1 MLVGVLHSIVTLG
14 PMSTTPPPSTAFAV
28 IPARGG
34 SKRLPRKNI
43 RLMSGRPLIEWA
55 IDLAIESALFDE
67 VVVSTD
73 DPQIAEIALSVGAS
87 VPFERPAELSND
99 TASTGS
105 VVAHAVSEMQGRGF
119 AGEFVCC
126 IYPASIFVSASDL
139 ADARGLLE
147 NSDRD
152 YAATLV
158 RYQHPI
164 QRALDMDSE
173 HRVTAVDPLG
183 AARRTQDL
191 EPRWHDAGQFYWGRT
206 RAWLNQIPVLP
217 NAVGYELNA
226 SEVQDID
233 DEVDWD
239 RAQSIHTRVIHA
251 RNLNGGP
258 VTHRNS

>member
-1 MLVGVLHSIVTLG
+1 MG
-14 PMSTTPPPSTAFAV
+14 TTPPPSTAFAV

-43 RLMSGRPLIEWA
+43 RPMSGRPLIEWA
-55 IDLAIESALFDE
+55 IDLALESALFDE

-73 DPQIAEIALSVGAS
+73 DPQIAEIALAAGAS

-99 TASTGS
+99 TASTGA

-119 AGEFVCC
+119 TGEYVCC
-126 IYPASIFVSASDL
+126 VYPASIFVSASDL
-139 ADARGLLE
+139 ADARDLLE
-147 NSDRD
+147 DSDRD

-164 QRALDMDSE
+164 QRALDIDSH

-183 AARRTQDL
+183 AAQRTQDL
-191 EPRWHDAGQFYWGRT
+191 PPRWHDAGQFYWGRT
-206 RAWLNQIPVLP
+206 RAWLKQIPVLP

-239 RAQSIHTRVIHA
+239 RAQNIHTRLMHA
-251 RNLNGGP
+251 RHLNGGP
-258 VTHRNS
+258 VTRRNS

>member
-1 MLVGVLHSIVTLG
+1 MGS
-14 PMSTTPPPSTAFAV
+14 TPPPSTAFAV

-43 RLMSGRPLIEWA
+43 RPMSGRPLIEWA
-55 IDLAIESALFDE
+55 IDLARDSALFDE

-73 DPQIAEIALSVGAS
+73 DPQIAEIALAAGAS

-99 TASTGS
+99 TASTGA
-105 VVAHAVSEMQGRGF
+105 VVAHAVSEIQGRGF
-119 AGEFVCC
+119 TGEYVCC

-139 ADARGLLE
+139 VDALGLLKD
-147 NSDRD
+147 SDRD

-164 QRALDMDSE
+164 QRALDMDSQ
-173 HRVTAVDPLG
+173 HRVTAVDALG
-183 AARRTQDL
+183 AAQRTQDL
-191 EPRWHDAGQFYWGRT
+191 PPRWHDAGQFYWGRT
-206 RAWLNQIPVLP
+206 RSWLNQIPVLP

-233 DEVDWD
+233 DEADWQ
-239 RAQSIHTRVIHA
+239 RAQFIHA
-251 RNLNGGP
+251 IRLQRRRDDP
-258 VTHRNS
+258 V

>member
-1 MLVGVLHSIVTLG
+1 MCSTKAMLVAVRQSLVTLG
-14 PMSTTPPPSTAFAV
+14 PMDPTPPPSTAFAV

-43 RLMSGRPLIEWA
+43 RPMSGRPLIEWA
-55 IDLAIESALFDE
+55 IDLALESALFDK

-73 DPQIAEIALSVGAS
+73 DPQIAEIALAAGAS

-99 TASTGS
+99 TASTGA
-105 VVAHAVSEMQGRGF
+105 VVAHAVSQMQGRGF

-139 ADARGLLE
+139 ADAQGLLE

-164 QRALDMDSE
+164 QRALDMDSK

-183 AARRTQDL
+183 AAQRTQDL
-191 EPRWHDAGQFYWGRT
+191 PPRWHDAGQFYWGRT
-206 RAWLNQIPVLP
+206 RAWLKQIPVLP
-217 NAVGYELNA
+217 NAIGYELNA

-233 DEVDWD
+233 DEVDWQ
-239 RAQSIHTRVIHA
+239 RAQFIHA
-251 RNLNGGP
+251 MRLQGRRDDP
-258 VTHRNS
+258 V

>member
-1 MLVGVLHSIVTLG
+1 MG
-14 PMSTTPPPSTAFAV
+14 TTPPPSTAFAV

-43 RLMSGRPLIEWA
+43 RPMSGRPLIEWA
-55 IDLAIESALFDE
+55 IDLALESALFDE

-73 DPQIAEIALSVGAS
+73 DPQIAEIALAAGAS

-99 TASTGS
+99 TASTGA
-105 VVAHAVSEMQGRGF
+105 VVAHTVSEMQGRGF
-119 AGEFVCC
+119 AGEYVCC

-139 ADARGLLE
+139 ADARDLLE
-147 NSDRD
+147 DSDRD

-173 HRVTAVDPLG
+173 KRVTAVDPLG
-183 AARRTQDL
+183 ATQRTQDL
-191 EPRWHDAGQFYWGRT
+191 PPRWHDAGQFYWGRT
-206 RAWLNQIPVLP
+206 RAWLKQIPVLP

-233 DEVDWD
+233 DEADWQ
-239 RAQSIHTRVIHA
+239 RAQFIHA
-251 RNLNGGP
+251 MRLQRRQDYP
-258 VTHRNS
+258 V